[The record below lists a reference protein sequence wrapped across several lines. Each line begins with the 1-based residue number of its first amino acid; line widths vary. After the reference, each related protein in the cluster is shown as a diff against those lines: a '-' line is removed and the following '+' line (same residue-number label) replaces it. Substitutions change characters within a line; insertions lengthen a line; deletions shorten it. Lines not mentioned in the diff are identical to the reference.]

1 MFRFLLSGHGAT
13 GLDSHTTQRA
23 ATALSP
29 GCDHPLPDHGGEP
42 LLGWRENYGYHM
54 QVREE
59 ERKGG
64 AEGRRREG
72 GGEEEGR
79 VGQREGGGKG
89 GAEGRRREG
98 GIAVS

>member
-1 MFRFLLSGHGAT
+1 MFRFLLPGHGAT

-54 QVREE
+54 QVSEE

-64 AEGRRREG
+64 AEGGRREG
-72 GGEEEGR
+72 GT
-79 VGQREGGGKG
+79 
-89 GAEGRRREG
+89 
-98 GIAVS
+98 AVS